1 LIRTPGRLA
10 FWKQAIIDGCV
21 RDVHRLRI
29 G

>member
-1 LIRTPGRLA
+1 LIRTPGGFA

-21 RDVHRLRI
+21 RDVRRLRI